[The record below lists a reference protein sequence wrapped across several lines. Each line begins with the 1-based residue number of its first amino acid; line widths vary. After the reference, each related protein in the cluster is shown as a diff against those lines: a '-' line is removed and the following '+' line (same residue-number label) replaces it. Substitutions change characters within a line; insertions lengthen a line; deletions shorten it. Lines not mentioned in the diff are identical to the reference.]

1 MSPHKRMGKN
11 LHCIDSA
18 NSSSTTK
25 VALKCSDYF
34 VLVRY
39 LVPISTH
46 QVENIF
52 KLTYISIQLVRVRF
66 WPPRLSMGCQ
76 FIYYSEALLHS
87 VLFSKGLNEI
97 VYCCTLQSVNLFSSW
112 VVRNNCL
119 GIKSFP
125 IRKIYRYFLVSFV
138 FSFGFWAFIS
148 LLTEVNTKGK
158 SA

>member
-1 MSPHKRMGKN
+1 MGKN

-18 NSSSTTK
+18 ISRSTTE

-76 FIYYSEALLHS
+76 FIYYSEALTRYYSRSFSAKVSMRLS
-87 VLFSKGLNEI
+87 TVAECDLILLLSCSEQLFRNKIISNSKNIYIFSCIL
-97 VYCCTLQSVNLFSSW
+97 CLFFW
-112 VVRNNCL
+112 LL
-119 GIKSFP
+119 G
-125 IRKIYRYFLVSFV
+125 
-138 FSFGFWAFIS
+138 FSDRGQH
-148 LLTEVNTKGK
+148 
-158 SA
+158 